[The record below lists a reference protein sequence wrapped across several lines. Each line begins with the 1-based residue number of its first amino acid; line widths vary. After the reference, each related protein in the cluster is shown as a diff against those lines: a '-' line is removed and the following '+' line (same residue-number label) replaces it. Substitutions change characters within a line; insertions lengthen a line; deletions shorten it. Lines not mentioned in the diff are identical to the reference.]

1 LPSIFRRRLI
11 RRRDGSCV
19 RAQSPV
25 HSAHR
30 GAEVEVHY
38 RWHPL
43 YGRRVCQQYSEQRAG
58 GRVVHVEASPGV
70 IVVLADWMFDCAACS
85 GMEKTGAPRVDVAT
99 LRALARL
106 LADRGFRRNSS
117 CDPRIAR
124 EVQNAQN
131 TQVGPRNADGAA
143 SGRAPT
149 QHHVRV
155 RPIGDD
161 ESARA
166 RESSRSLGGSPGAS
180 GGSRDKGE
188 RR

>member
-155 RPIGDD
+155 RPVEDT

-166 RESSRSLGGSPGAS
+166 RESGCSLGRSPGAS